1 MVVGILGGGISGIAL
16 QYFLRHPSEV
26 LEAATTPG
34 GLCRT
39 FWKDGYGYD
48 IGGHILFSKHQ
59 HINELVD
66 NLLGSNVNRCR
77 RANHVLIKGRYVKYP
92 FENDLAALDREDC
105 YECLIEYL
113 KASYPKPTNFE
124 EWMYFAFGKGI
135 TEMYLAP
142 YNRKIWK
149 TEPRE
154 MNVEWVER
162 IPRPPMEN
170 VVKSALG
177 IPTEGY
183 THQLF
188 FRYPLRGGMEAVV
201 TAMIRDRDRI
211 HCGARV
217 RRIEK
222 NGSGWRVSD
231 DQTTRN
237 YDQIVIA
244 FPIHEAIKC
253 FANVPAEVQ
262 QAVAGLRYNVV
273 RVAMIAVNNESLM
286 DRSAI
291 YIPDPT
297 VMPHRVCYMGFFSP
311 NMVRPGTSS
320 LIAEITSRP
329 GDEVDRTSQG
339 AILERVVDDLD
350 RVNVIRKEDVT
361 VTDMCRMEYG
371 YPVYDLNYH
380 RNTSIVRDYFAS
392 LGIPLLG
399 RFAEFDYINSDE
411 CLRRAQI
418 LAGKL
423 NEGPG

>member
-1 MVVGILGGGISGIAL
+1 
-16 QYFLRHPSEV
+16 
-26 LEAATTPG
+26 
-34 GLCRT
+34 
-39 FWKDGYGYD
+39 
-48 IGGHILFSKHQ
+48 
-59 HINELVD
+59 
-66 NLLGSNVNRCR
+66 
-77 RANHVLIKGRYVKYP
+77 
-92 FENDLAALDREDC
+92 
-105 YECLIEYL
+105 
-113 KASYPKPTNFE
+113 
-124 EWMYFAFGKGI
+124 
-135 TEMYLAP
+135 
-142 YNRKIWK
+142 
-149 TEPRE
+149 
-154 MNVEWVER
+154 
-162 IPRPPMEN
+162 
-170 VVKSALG
+170 
-177 IPTEGY
+177 
-183 THQLF
+183 
-188 FRYPLRGGMEAVV
+188 MEAVV

-262 QAVAGLRYNVV
+262 EAVAGLRYNVV

-339 AILERVVDDLD
+339 AVLERVVDDLD
-350 RVNVIRKEDVT
+350 RINVIRKGDVT

-371 YPVYDLNYH
+371 YPVYDLNYN
-380 RNTSIVRDYFAS
+380 RNTSIVRGYFAS

-399 RFAEFDYINSDE
+399 CFAEFDYINSDE
-411 CLRRAQI
+411 CLRVPRSSPAR
-418 LAGKL
+418 
-423 NEGPG
+423 